1 MLIAGCA
8 TGAVNDNKDNTENA
22 VERQEGCN
30 LLTFY
35 WKGTAD
41 LETSDVWIWW
51 EGKDGSGYPLTE

>member
-35 WKGTAD
+35 WK
-41 LETSDVWIWW
+41 EQ
-51 EGKDGSGYPLTE
+51 LT